1 MKGKNDLEA
10 HRTLL
15 KDNNQITYKNK
26 EKRQLVTTEDVMKW
40 SFWNFQV
47 KEKNQSLILF
57 FLYKLSLGNQIED
70 EGKVLYLTNKRRSYQ
85 IRILLLC
92 NLINYKGE
100 KREKWRGRYW
110 NIRNLIGSWF
120 KQFINIEI
128 LFRKLFFCVIMV
140 FVCVC
145 FKEYVF

>member
-26 EKRQLVTTEDVMKW
+26 EKRQLVITEDVMKW

-70 EGKVLYLTNKRRSYQ
+70 EGKVLYRTNKRRSYQ

-92 NLINYKGE
+92 NLMN
-100 KREKWRGRYW
+100 
-110 NIRNLIGSWF
+110 
-120 KQFINIEI
+120 
-128 LFRKLFFCVIMV
+128 
-140 FVCVC
+140 
-145 FKEYVF
+145 